1 MTKEQLQALVLEQQK
16 KVWAITKE
24 KEVFRL
30 HVQSAEKKNGQ
41 LEKQIQATE
50 KEVLATQKKIQ
61 VTEQQV
67 ISAQKQLQATAQEVL
82 AAQKKIQVKEQEIQ
96 VISDEKESLLKK
108 FQDMLEK
115 FSSMKFELSQLKRL
129 IYGSK
134 RERFVSGAE
143 DGQMSL
149 PFDVETASQEE
160 NSEASP
166 EEVSS
171 FQRRKRKNHPGRLAL
186 PDHLPVEEIIIE
198 PEEDVTGLKCIG
210 HEITDELEYQQAIL
224 KINRFKRPKYAK
236 EDNEG
241 VICGDLPSRPIDKG
255 IAGPGLLSQILV
267 SKYVY
272 HLPLYRQ
279 AQRFKTEHQIDI
291 PRSTMGGW
299 QSSIAN
305 LIQPLYEVQKRQVLG
320 QGYLQVDETP
330 IQVLDP
336 KKKGK
341 THRGYYWVYYSP
353 IQRMVMFDYQEG
365 RSREGPRKLL
375 SGFKGYLQTD
385 GYAVYDWFGKQKD
398 ITLLSCMA
406 HARRMF
412 EKALADDQKR
422 AGYAMTEIQK
432 LYQIERRARQ
442 LDLSAEQ
449 RHELRLNE
457 SLPIINELGK
467 WMAAQ
472 VKTTLP
478 KSPFGKALIYSLG
491 RWDKLMNYLRDGYLE
506 IDNNLVENSI
516 RPTALGRRNYLFAG
530 SHAGA
535 KSAAMF
541 YSFFASCRHNNVDP
555 FTWLKKVLEIIPDY
569 PANKLSD
576 LLPQNMD
583 LS

>member
-1 MTKEQLQALVLEQQK
+1 MSKALGNMTKEQLQALVLEQQNK
-16 KVWAITKE
+16 I
-24 KEVFRL
+24 
-30 HVQSAEKKNGQ
+30 QIAEKKIHATAQENGQ

-50 KEVLATQKKIQ
+50 QEVLAAQKKIQ
-61 VTEQQV
+61 ATE
-67 ISAQKQLQATAQEVL
+67 QEVL

-96 VISDEKESLLKK
+96 IISDEKVALLKK
-108 FQDMLEK
+108 VQEMLEK

-149 PFDVETASQEE
+149 PFDVETTSQEE
-160 NSEASP
+160 DGEAAT

-171 FQRRKRKNHPGRLAL
+171 FKRHKSRKNHPGRLAL

-224 KINRFKRPKYAK
+224 KINRFKRPKYAR

-255 IAGPGLLSQILV
+255 IAGPGLLSHIFV

-291 PRSTMGGW
+291 PCSTMGGW
-299 QSSIAN
+299 QSAIAR
-305 LIQPLYEVQKRQVLG
+305 LLRLLYDEQKRQVLG

-375 SGFKGYLQTD
+375 SDFKGYLQTD

-442 LDLSAEQ
+442 LDLSTEQ

-491 RWDKLMNYLRDGYLE
+491 RWDNLMNYLRDGYLE
-506 IDNNLVENSI
+506 IDNNLVENAI

>member
-1 MTKEQLQALVLEQQK
+1 MSMALENMTKEELQALVLEQQK
-16 KVWAITKE
+16 KFQTT
-24 KEVFRL
+24 
-30 HVQSAEKKNGQ
+30 VQENNQ
-41 LEKQIQATE
+41 LEKQIQA
-50 KEVLATQKKIQ
+50 AQKKIQ
-61 VTEQQV
+61 AV
-67 ISAQKQLQATAQEVL
+67 
-82 AAQKKIQVKEQEIQ
+82 QKKIQVKEQEIQ
-96 VISDEKESLLKK
+96 VIAKEKEALLKK
-108 FQDMLEK
+108 IQDMLEK

-129 IYGSK
+129 IFGSK

-143 DGQMSL
+143 DAQMSL
-149 PFDVETASQEE
+149 PFDIETESQEE
-160 NSEASP
+160 TSEAAT

-171 FQRRKRKNHPGRLAL
+171 HQRRKRKNHPGRLSL

-210 HEITDELEYQQAIL
+210 HEVTDELEYQQAIL
-224 KINRFKRPKYAK
+224 KINRFMRPKYAR

-241 VICGDLPSRPIDKG
+241 VICGNLPSRPIEKG
-255 IAGPGLLSQILV
+255 IAGPGLLSHILV

-272 HLPLYRQ
+272 HLPFYRQ
-279 AQRFKTEHQIDI
+279 SQRFKIEHQIDI

-299 QSSIAN
+299 QGSIAN
-305 LIQPLYEVQKRQVLG
+305 LLRLLYEEQKRQVLG
-320 QGYLQVDETP
+320 QGYLEVDETP

-353 IQRMVMFDYQEG
+353 IQRMVLFDYQEG
-365 RSREGPRKLL
+365 RGREGPRKLL
-375 SGFKGYLQTD
+375 SDFKGYLQTD
-385 GYAVYDWFGKQKD
+385 GYIVYDWFGKQKD

-412 EKALADDQKR
+412 EKSLGDDKKR
-422 AGYAMTEIQK
+422 AEFAMTEIQK

-442 LDLSAEQ
+442 LGLSAEQ

-457 SLPIINELGK
+457 SLPILNELGK

-472 VKTTLP
+472 VRTTLP
-478 KSPFGKALIYSLG
+478 KSPFGKALIYSVS
-491 RWDKLMNYLRDGYLE
+491 RWDNLMNYLRDGHLE
-506 IDNNLVENSI
+506 IDNNLVENAI
-516 RPTALGRRNYLFAG
+516 RPTAIGKKNYLFAG

-541 YSFFASCRHNNVDP
+541 YSFFATCKHNNVDP

-576 LLPQNMD
+576 LLPQKLN

>member
-1 MTKEQLQALVLEQQK
+1 MSRALENMTNEQLHALVLEQQK
-16 KVWAITKE
+16 ENVAL
-24 KEVFRL
+24 R
-30 HVQSAEKKNGQ
+30 SAN
-41 LEKQIQATE
+41 QA
-50 KEVLATQKKIQ
+50 KDQK
-61 VTEQQV
+61 
-67 ISAQKQLQATAQEVL
+67 
-82 AAQKKIQVKEQEIQ
+82 IQ
-96 VISDEKESLLKK
+96 VISEEKEELLKK
-108 FQDMLEK
+108 LQAMLEK

-143 DGQMSL
+143 DSQMSL

-160 NSEASP
+160 NSEATT
-166 EEVSS
+166 EKVSS

-198 PEEDVTGLKCIG
+198 PGEDVTGLKCIG
-210 HEITDELEYQQAIL
+210 HEVTDELEYQQAIL
-224 KINRFKRPKYAK
+224 KINRFMRPKYAR

-255 IAGPGLLSQILV
+255 IAGPGLLANILV

-279 AQRFKTEHQIDI
+279 SQRFKTEHQIDI

-299 QSSIAN
+299 QSSIAR
-305 LIQPLYEVQKRQVLG
+305 LLRPLYEEQRRQVLG

-365 RSREGPRKLL
+365 RGREGPRKLL
-375 SGFKGYLQTD
+375 SDFKGYLQTD
-385 GYAVYDWFGKQKD
+385 GYKVYDWFGKQKD
-398 ITLLSCMA
+398 ITLMSCMA
-406 HARRMF
+406 HARRMV
-412 EKALADDQKR
+412 EKSLGDDQKR
-422 AGYAMTEIQK
+422 AEYAMTEIQK
-432 LYQIERRARQ
+432 LYQIERRARDQQ
-442 LDLSAEQ
+442 LSSEQ
-449 RHELRLNE
+449 RHELRLDE
-457 SLPIINELGK
+457 SLPILNELGK

-472 VKTTLP
+472 VRTTLP
-478 KSPFGKALIYSLG
+478 KSPFGKALIYSVS
-491 RWDKLMNYLRDGYLE
+491 RWDNLMNYLRDGHLE
-506 IDNNLVENSI
+506 IDNNLVENAI
-516 RPTALGRRNYLFAG
+516 RPTALGRKNYLFAG

-535 KSAAMF
+535 QSAAMF
-541 YSFFASCRHNNVDP
+541 YSFFASCKHNNVDP

-576 LLPQNMD
+576 LLPQNLD
-583 LS
+583 L

>member
-1 MTKEQLQALVLEQQK
+1 MSKALENMTKEQLQTLVLEQQK
-16 KVWAITKE
+16 KVRAISKE

-30 HVQSAEKKNGQ
+30 QAQSVELKNDQ
-41 LEKQIQATE
+41 LEKLIQTTE
-50 KEVLATQKKIQ
+50 
-61 VTEQQV
+61 
-67 ISAQKQLQATAQEVL
+67 QEVL

-96 VISDEKESLLKK
+96 VISDEKEALLKK
-108 FQDMLEK
+108 LQDMLEK
-115 FSSMKFELSQLKRL
+115 FSMMKFELSQLKRL
-129 IYGSK
+129 VFGSK

-143 DGQMSL
+143 DSQMSL

-160 NSEASP
+160 NSKPAT

-171 FQRRKRKNHPGRLAL
+171 FQRRKRENHPGRLAL

-210 HEITDELEYQQAIL
+210 HEVTDELEYQQAIL
-224 KINRFKRPKYAK
+224 KVNRFIRPKYAR

-255 IAGPGLLSQILV
+255 IAGPGLLANILV

-279 AQRFKTEHQIDI
+279 SQRFKTEHQIDI

-299 QSSIAN
+299 QGAIAR
-305 LIQPLYEVQKRQVLG
+305 LLLPLYEEQKRQVLG

-365 RSREGPRKLL
+365 RGREGPRKLL
-375 SGFKGYLQTD
+375 SDFKGYLQTD
-385 GYAVYDWFGKQKD
+385 GYKVYDWFGKQKD

-406 HARRMF
+406 HARRMV
-412 EKALADDQKR
+412 EKSLGDDKKR
-422 AGYAMTEIQK
+422 AEYVMTEIQK
-432 LYQIERRARQ
+432 LYQIERRAREQ
-442 LDLSAEQ
+442 KLSSEQ
-449 RHELRLNE
+449 RHELRLDE
-457 SLPIINELGK
+457 SLPILNELGK

-472 VKTTLP
+472 VRATLP
-478 KSPFGKALIYSLG
+478 KSPFGKALIYSLS
-491 RWDKLMNYLRDGYLE
+491 RWDNLMNYLRDGHLE
-506 IDNNLVENSI
+506 IDNNLVENAL

-535 KSAAMF
+535 QSAAMF
-541 YSFFASCRHNNVDP
+541 YSFFASCKHNNVDP
-555 FTWLKKVLEIIPDY
+555 FTWLKKVLEIISDY

-576 LLPQNMD
+576 LLPQNLD

>member
-1 MTKEQLQALVLEQQK
+1 M
-16 KVWAITKE
+16 
-24 KEVFRL
+24 
-30 HVQSAEKKNGQ
+30 
-41 LEKQIQATE
+41 
-50 KEVLATQKKIQ
+50 
-61 VTEQQV
+61 
-67 ISAQKQLQATAQEVL
+67 
-82 AAQKKIQVKEQEIQ
+82 
-96 VISDEKESLLKK
+96 
-108 FQDMLEK
+108 
-115 FSSMKFELSQLKRL
+115 
-129 IYGSK
+129 
-134 RERFVSGAE
+134 
-143 DGQMSL
+143 
-149 PFDVETASQEE
+149 
-160 NSEASP
+160 
-166 EEVSS
+166 
-171 FQRRKRKNHPGRLAL
+171 
-186 PDHLPVEEIIIE
+186 
-198 PEEDVTGLKCIG
+198 
-210 HEITDELEYQQAIL
+210 
-224 KINRFKRPKYAK
+224 
-236 EDNEG
+236 
-241 VICGDLPSRPIDKG
+241 ICGDLPSRPIDKG

-365 RSREGPRKLL
+365 RGREGPRKLL

-385 GYAVYDWFGKQKD
+385 GYIVYDWFGKQKD

-491 RWDKLMNYLRDGYLE
+491 RWDNLMNYLRDGYLE
-506 IDNNLVENSI
+506 IDNNLVENAI

-535 KSAAMF
+535 QSAAMF
-541 YSFFASCRHNNVDP
+541 YSFFATCKHNNVDP

-569 PANKLSD
+569 HANRLSD
-576 LLPQNMD
+576 LLPQNLD

>member
-1 MTKEQLQALVLEQQK
+1 MTKEQLQALVLEQQNK
-16 KVWAITKE
+16 IQTKEKQVQVITKE
-24 KEVFRL
+24 RAVFFNEINHLKRR
-30 HVQSAEKKNGQ
+30 
-41 LEKQIQATE
+41 IQE
-50 KEVLATQKKIQ
+50 KENQ
-61 VTEQQV
+61 VQIIT
-67 ISAQKQLQATAQEVL
+67 K
-82 AAQKKIQVKEQEIQ
+82 
-96 VISDEKESLLKK
+96 EKESLLKK
-108 FQDMLEK
+108 LQAMLEK

-149 PFDVETASQEE
+149 PFDVEIASQEE
-160 NSEASP
+160 DSEAAT

-171 FQRRKRKNHPGRLAL
+171 FKRHKSRKNHPGRLAL

-210 HEITDELEYQQAIL
+210 HEVTDELEYQQAIL
-224 KINRFKRPKYAK
+224 KINRFMRPKYAR

-241 VICGDLPSRPIDKG
+241 IICGDLPSRPIDKG
-255 IAGPGLLSQILV
+255 IAGPGLLSHIFV

-279 AQRFKTEHQIDI
+279 SQRFKTEHQIDI
-291 PRSTMGGW
+291 PRSTMWGW
-299 QSSIAN
+299 QSSIAR
-305 LIQPLYEVQKRQVLG
+305 LLRPLYEEQKRQVLG

-341 THRGYYWVYYSP
+341 TPRGYYWMYYSP
-353 IQRMVMFDYQEG
+353 IQRIVMFDYQEG

-375 SGFKGYLQTD
+375 SDFKGYLQTD
-385 GYAVYDWFGKQKD
+385 GYKVYDWFGKQKD
-398 ITLLSCMA
+398 ITLMSCMA

-412 EKALADDQKR
+412 EKALDDDQKR
-422 AGYAMTEIQK
+422 AEYAMTEIQK
-432 LYQIERRARQ
+432 LYHIERRARQ
-442 LDLSAEQ
+442 QGLSAEQ
-449 RHELRLNE
+449 RHELRLDE
-457 SLPIINELGK
+457 SLPIMNELGK

-472 VKTTLP
+472 VRTTLP
-478 KSPFGKALIYSLG
+478 KSPFGKALIYSVG
-491 RWDKLMNYLRDGYLE
+491 QWDNLMNYLRDGYLE
-506 IDNNLVENSI
+506 IDNNLVENAI
-516 RPTALGRRNYLFAG
+516 RLTALGRKNYLFAG

-535 KSAAMF
+535 QGAVMF
-541 YSFFASCRHNNVDP
+541 YSFFASCKHNNVDP

-576 LLPQNMD
+576 LLPQNQN

>member
-1 MTKEQLQALVLEQQK
+1 MALENMTKEQLQALVLEQQDK
-16 KVWAITKE
+16 IQAKE
-24 KEVFRL
+24 K
-30 HVQSAEKKNGQ
+30 
-41 LEKQIQATE
+41 
-50 KEVLATQKKIQ
+50 Q
-61 VTEQQV
+61 VQV
-67 ISAQKQLQATAQEVL
+67 ISKEKTDFFNEIDHLKRRIQE
-82 AAQKKIQVKEQEIQ
+82 KENQVQ
-96 VISDEKESLLKK
+96 VIAKEKESLLKK
-108 FQDMLEK
+108 LQDMLEK

-129 IYGSK
+129 IFGSK

-143 DGQMSL
+143 DAQMSL

-160 NSEASP
+160 NSEAAT

-171 FQRRKRKNHPGRLAL
+171 HQRRKRKNHPGRLSL

-210 HEITDELEYQQAIL
+210 HEVTDELEYQQAIL
-224 KINRFKRPKYAK
+224 KINRFMRPKYAR

-241 VICGDLPSRPIDKG
+241 VICGNLPSRPIEKG
-255 IAGPGLLSQILV
+255 IAGPGLLSHILV

-272 HLPLYRQ
+272 HLPFYRQ
-279 AQRFKTEHQIDI
+279 SQRFKIEHQIDI

-299 QSSIAN
+299 QGSIAN
-305 LIQPLYEVQKRQVLG
+305 LLRLLYEEQKRQVLG
-320 QGYLQVDETP
+320 QGYLEVDETP

-353 IQRMVMFDYQEG
+353 IQRMVLFDYQEG
-365 RSREGPRKLL
+365 RGREGPRKLL
-375 SGFKGYLQTD
+375 SDFKGYLQTD
-385 GYAVYDWFGKQKD
+385 GYIVYDWFGKQKD

-412 EKALADDQKR
+412 EKSLGDDKKR
-422 AGYAMTEIQK
+422 AEYAMTEIQK

-442 LDLSAEQ
+442 LGLSAEQ

-457 SLPIINELGK
+457 SLPILNELGK

-472 VKTTLP
+472 VRTTLP
-478 KSPFGKALIYSLG
+478 KSPFGKALIYSVS
-491 RWDKLMNYLRDGYLE
+491 RWDKLMNYLRDGHLE
-506 IDNNLVENSI
+506 IDNNLCENAI
-516 RPTALGRRNYLFAG
+516 RPTALGKKNYLFAG

-541 YSFFASCRHNNVDP
+541 YSFFATCKHNDVDP
-555 FTWLKKVLEIIPDY
+555 YTWLKKVLEIIPDY
-569 PANKLSD
+569 PANKISD
-576 LLPQNMD
+576 LLPQKLD

>member
-1 MTKEQLQALVLEQQK
+1 MTNEQLQALVLEQQK
-16 KVWAITKE
+16 ENIAL
-24 KEVFRL
+24 R
-30 HVQSAEKKNGQ
+30 SAN
-41 LEKQIQATE
+41 QA
-50 KEVLATQKKIQ
+50 KD
-61 VTEQQV
+61 
-67 ISAQKQLQATAQEVL
+67 QE
-82 AAQKKIQVKEQEIQ
+82 IQVKDQEIQ
-96 VISDEKESLLKK
+96 VIAQEKESLLKK
-108 FQDMLEK
+108 IQDMLEK
-115 FSSMKFELSQLKRL
+115 FTSMKFELAQLKRL

-134 RERFVSGAE
+134 RERFISGAE
-143 DGQMSL
+143 DAQMSL
-149 PFDVETASQEE
+149 PFDVETPSQEE
-160 NSEASP
+160 NTENII

-171 FQRRKRKNHPGRLAL
+171 HQRRKRKNHPGRLTL

-210 HEITDELEYQQAIL
+210 HEVTDELEYQQAIL
-224 KINRFKRPKYAK
+224 KINRYKRPKYVR

-241 VICGDLPSRPIDKG
+241 VICGELPSRPIDKG
-255 IAGPGLLSQILV
+255 IAGPGLLSHILV

-272 HLPLYRQ
+272 HLPFYRQ
-279 AQRFKTEHQIDI
+279 SQRFKTEHQIDI

-299 QSSIAN
+299 QGSIAN
-305 LIQPLYEVQKRQVLG
+305 LLRLMYEEQKRQVLG

-365 RSREGPRKLL
+365 RGREGPRKLL
-375 SGFKGYLQTD
+375 SDFKGYLQTD

-406 HARRMF
+406 HARRMV
-412 EKALADDQKR
+412 EKSIGDDKKR
-422 AGYAMTEIQK
+422 AEYAMTEIQK
-432 LYQIERRARQ
+432 LYQVERRAREQ
-442 LDLSAEQ
+442 KLSPGQ

-457 SLPIINELGK
+457 SLPILNELGK

-472 VKTTLP
+472 VRTTTP
-478 KSPFGKALIYSLG
+478 KSPFGKALVYSVK
-491 RWDKLMNYLRDGYLE
+491 RWDNLMNYLRDGHLE
-506 IDNNLVENSI
+506 IDNNLVENAL
-516 RPTALGRRNYLFAG
+516 RPTALGKRNYLFAG

-535 KSAAMF
+535 QSAAMF
-541 YSFFASCRHNNVDP
+541 YSFFATCKHNNIDP
-555 FTWLKKVLEIIPDY
+555 YTWLKKVLEIIPDY

-576 LLPQNMD
+576 LFPQNLV

>member
-1 MTKEQLQALVLEQQK
+1 MTKEQLQALVLEQQDK
-16 KVWAITKE
+16 IQAKE
-24 KEVFRL
+24 K
-30 HVQSAEKKNGQ
+30 
-41 LEKQIQATE
+41 
-50 KEVLATQKKIQ
+50 Q
-61 VTEQQV
+61 VQV
-67 ISAQKQLQATAQEVL
+67 ISKEKTDFFNEIDHLKRRIQE
-82 AAQKKIQVKEQEIQ
+82 KENQVQ
-96 VISDEKESLLKK
+96 VIAKEKESLLKK
-108 FQDMLEK
+108 LQAMLEK

-129 IYGSK
+129 IFGSK

-143 DGQMSL
+143 DAQMSL
-149 PFDVETASQEE
+149 PFDIETASQEE
-160 NSEASP
+160 TSEAAT

-171 FQRRKRKNHPGRLAL
+171 HQRRKRKNHPGRLSL

-210 HEITDELEYQQAIL
+210 HEVTDELEYQQAIL
-224 KINRFKRPKYAK
+224 KINRFMRPKYAR

-241 VICGDLPSRPIDKG
+241 VICGNLPSRPIEKG
-255 IAGPGLLSQILV
+255 IAGPGLLSHILV

-272 HLPLYRQ
+272 HLPFYRQ
-279 AQRFKTEHQIDI
+279 SQRFKTEHQIDI

-299 QSSIAN
+299 QGSIAN
-305 LIQPLYEVQKRQVLG
+305 LLRLLYEEQKRQVLG
-320 QGYLQVDETP
+320 QGYLEVDETP

-353 IQRMVMFDYQEG
+353 IQRMVLFDYQEG
-365 RSREGPRKLL
+365 RGREGPRKLL
-375 SGFKGYLQTD
+375 SDFKGYLQTD
-385 GYAVYDWFGKQKD
+385 GYIVYDWFGKQKD

-412 EKALADDQKR
+412 EKSLEDDKKR
-422 AGYAMTEIQK
+422 AEYAMIEIQK

-442 LDLSAEQ
+442 LGLSAEQ

-457 SLPIINELGK
+457 SLPILNELGK

-472 VKTTLP
+472 VRTTLP
-478 KSPFGKALIYSLG
+478 KSPFGKALIYSVS
-491 RWDKLMNYLRDGYLE
+491 RWDKLMNYLRDGHLE
-506 IDNNLVENSI
+506 IDNNLVENAI
-516 RPTALGRRNYLFAG
+516 RPTALGKKNYLFAG

-541 YSFFASCRHNNVDP
+541 YSFFATCKHNDVDP
-555 FTWLKKVLEIIPDY
+555 YTWLKKVLEIIPDY
-569 PANKLSD
+569 PANKLTD
-576 LLPQNMD
+576 LLPQNLD